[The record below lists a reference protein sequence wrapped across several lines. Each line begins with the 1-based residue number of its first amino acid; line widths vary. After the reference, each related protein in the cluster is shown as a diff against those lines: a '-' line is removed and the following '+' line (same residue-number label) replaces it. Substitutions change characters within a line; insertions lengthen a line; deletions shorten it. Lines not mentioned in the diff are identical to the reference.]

1 MSKRMDGNAPEQV
14 QEIVRTLAAARI
26 SKGLSQVELA
36 KRLGTPQSHV
46 SRLEAGK
53 VDIRSSSLV
62 ELARLVDLEIM
73 LVPRTWVPAVRKLIQ
88 DRKNESPFLYRLEQ

>member
-1 MSKRMDGNAPEQV
+1 MPKRMDGNAPEQV

-36 KRLGTPQSHV
+36 KRLGAPQSHI

-53 VDIRSSSLV
+53 VDIRSSNLV

-88 DRKNESPFLYRLEQ
+88 DRESESPFLYRLTQ